1 MGNIFKNC
9 LNDKADNISHRHH
22 VDTIT
27 VAMSPEVGIK
37 VDRNS
42 VQLFTVEHFS
52 GNEQIVVQY
61 ESDDTYKIIQSHGVN
76 MSDYTDMAMNR
87 DMITGRSTGILH
99 SVKGPFGGGW
109 KHVNTEGDS
118 SRDWLWNCGV
128 EGPSLCP
135 QGETLQQIS
144 WAPEGDCLNT
154 RYYHVEP
161 FKQALKNES
170 SRVHSENNAFNKIL
184 KENGLRMKDPCE
196 IHHLSKCIHVSDCL
210 MELMR
215 NPGPAKDYI
224 PDVSKFT
231 PGSIGHIVYEMMILR
246 YHYAVYMHMKWI
258 ERISISYPTPLQ
270 PSFFVKILLTKKRFD
285 AINERFLKS
294 KLEFELS
301 GWWRKKAYLF

>member
-1 MGNIFKNC
+1 MIRQKRP
-9 LNDKADNISHRHH
+9 KKIDNISHLHH

-52 GNEQIVVQY
+52 GSQQIVVQY

-87 DMITGRSTGILH
+87 DMMTGRSTGILH
-99 SVKGPFGGGW
+99 SVKDPFGGGW
-109 KHVNTEGDS
+109 KHVYTE
-118 SRDWLWNCGV
+118 SRGSKDWYWKCGHFV

-144 WAPEGDCLNT
+144 WAPQGDCLNT
-154 RYYHVEP
+154 RYSDVEP

-210 MELMR
+210 MVLMR

-231 PGSIGHIVYEMMILR
+231 PGSIGHIVYEMMILC
-246 YHYAVYMHMKWI
+246 YHHAVYRHMARI
-258 ERISISYPTPLQ
+258 ERRSTSRPVPLQ

-294 KLEFELS
+294 KLEFKLS
-301 GWWRKKAYLF
+301 GCRRKKAYLF